1 MPGEPS
7 AHEGALNLSPGRP
20 QTRFLSGVRCIC
32 CQQSAQI
39 ETRPLAPLGW
49 RRKRG
54 HDAPNTLAWGG
65 CLTEISW
72 ALPAPTFLGLGQRGE
87 LKMQNKLAPF
97 GHRKRRKRAGK
108 ETRTCRLRS
117 RIHLRAKRARERSC
131 SNISRKRRWAVPPRP
146 RSTQRRRSISAA
158 LDSADYNNNK
168 LLGAPPHM
176 PRTTRTLSHQAL
188 MSWRS
193 RRLDILSFAPRSS
206 ETDLGNLKLR

>member
-1 MPGEPS
+1 MDAS
-7 AHEGALNLSPGRP
+7 
-20 QTRFLSGVRCIC
+20 
-32 CQQSAQI
+32 
-39 ETRPLAPLGW
+39 
-49 RRKRG
+49 RRSRG
-54 HDAPNTLAWGG
+54 HFQRPHFWVWGREASSRCKINLLRLVIG
-65 CLTEISW
+65 SD
-72 ALPAPTFLGLGQRGE
+72 
-87 LKMQNKLAPF
+87 
-97 GHRKRRKRAGK
+97 GK